1 MVFFKEFIYGVI
13 ISISQIVPGISGGSI
28 AMILG
33 IYDKLIHAVNNI
45 VKDFKNQYKI
55 LFRVG
60 LGAIVGIILFSNI
73 FKTLL
78 EKYPIPLG
86 YMFIGIILGGAPLMF
101 KKATSKR
108 SFSQRSLVYLV
119 IGFVTVLLM
128 SGDYNGYSDAIVSLT
143 PFIFMWLFVGGVV
156 IAIALILPGI
166 SGSFMLLILGLYNTV
181 ITAITDF
188 NIPILIPIALGGIVG
203 TVLSARLI
211 EMLLNKYPEQTYMI
225 IFGFILGSVFGV
237 FPGFDGINSLI
248 GIVLGIVGFIVTSY
262 ISKEDIHTGAVII
275 TGETARKENAN
286 DVLHTLS
293 GFAGDFVVATA
304 GPDLESIISGKG
316 AGAHIYSK
324 EHSTTIVNIDIG
336 GGTSNI
342 ASFKRGEVTDTG
354 CLDIGGRLVKI
365 DKISKKI
372 TYISP
377 KIDKIIK
384 DNNLNLQVG
393 TMATVE
399 NTKPIVDI
407 MVDLLMES
415 IGLRK
420 QTPLFDFIITNKS
433 ISIDENIK
441 NVSFSGGVA
450 DYIYY
455 DGEIKD
461 YFEYGDLGIL
471 LGQAIKNCEYLKKVN
486 VVKSME
492 TIRATVVGAGSH
504 T

>member
-1 MVFFKEFIYGVI
+1 MVFLKEFIYGVI

-60 LGAIVGIILFSNI
+60 LGAIVGIFLFSNI

-101 KKATSKR
+101 KKATSKK

-119 IGFVTVLLM
+119 IGFVIVLLM

-225 IFGFILGSVFGV
+225 IFGFISGSIFGV

-262 ISKEDIHTGAVII
+262 ISKEDI
-275 TGETARKENAN
+275 EE
-286 DVLHTLS
+286 
-293 GFAGDFVVATA
+293 
-304 GPDLESIISGKG
+304 
-316 AGAHIYSK
+316 
-324 EHSTTIVNIDIG
+324 
-336 GGTSNI
+336 
-342 ASFKRGEVTDTG
+342 
-354 CLDIGGRLVKI
+354 
-365 DKISKKI
+365 
-372 TYISP
+372 
-377 KIDKIIK
+377 
-384 DNNLNLQVG
+384 
-393 TMATVE
+393 
-399 NTKPIVDI
+399 
-407 MVDLLMES
+407 
-415 IGLRK
+415 
-420 QTPLFDFIITNKS
+420 
-433 ISIDENIK
+433 
-441 NVSFSGGVA
+441 
-450 DYIYY
+450 
-455 DGEIKD
+455 
-461 YFEYGDLGIL
+461 
-471 LGQAIKNCEYLKKVN
+471 
-486 VVKSME
+486 
-492 TIRATVVGAGSH
+492 
-504 T
+504 

>member
-1 MVFFKEFIYGVI
+1 MFFFKEFIYGVI

-108 SFSQRSLVYLV
+108 SFSQRSLVYL
-119 IGFVTVLLM
+119 
-128 SGDYNGYSDAIVSLT
+128 DYNGYSDAIVSLT

-262 ISKEDIHTGAVII
+262 ISKEDI
-275 TGETARKENAN
+275 EE
-286 DVLHTLS
+286 
-293 GFAGDFVVATA
+293 
-304 GPDLESIISGKG
+304 
-316 AGAHIYSK
+316 
-324 EHSTTIVNIDIG
+324 
-336 GGTSNI
+336 
-342 ASFKRGEVTDTG
+342 
-354 CLDIGGRLVKI
+354 
-365 DKISKKI
+365 
-372 TYISP
+372 
-377 KIDKIIK
+377 
-384 DNNLNLQVG
+384 
-393 TMATVE
+393 
-399 NTKPIVDI
+399 
-407 MVDLLMES
+407 
-415 IGLRK
+415 
-420 QTPLFDFIITNKS
+420 
-433 ISIDENIK
+433 
-441 NVSFSGGVA
+441 
-450 DYIYY
+450 
-455 DGEIKD
+455 
-461 YFEYGDLGIL
+461 
-471 LGQAIKNCEYLKKVN
+471 
-486 VVKSME
+486 
-492 TIRATVVGAGSH
+492 
-504 T
+504 